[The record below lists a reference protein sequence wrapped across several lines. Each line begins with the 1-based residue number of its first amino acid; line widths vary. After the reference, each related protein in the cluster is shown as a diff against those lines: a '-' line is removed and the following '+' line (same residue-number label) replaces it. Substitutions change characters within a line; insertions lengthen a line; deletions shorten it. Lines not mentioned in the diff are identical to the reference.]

1 MFLKI
6 SVLKILQNYHENTS
20 VRVSFLLMLLT
31 EKFLEILKID
41 VATKAYV
48 GAEVCELVG

>member
-20 VRVSFLLMLLT
+20 VRVSFLLLLT

-41 VATKAYV
+41 VATKAYD